1 MLHRLLRNS
10 RPVRARIAARLA
22 RPCVGAFWRPVT
34 RRGYHCRGQ
43 PGSAKG
49 KPALVDRQ
57 NRRWLPGRFVV
68 AGFGAVSKK
77 CCLLRWDRG
86 FESVFLQR
94 GVTCELDFLD
104 HGAELGYRVP
114 DYGATRPVTVP
125 RSGPSRVGW
134 TSIYHEARLLSPRVF
149 PRRPGHHRS
158 LRARFEP
165 LQGGNDRIQFL
176 AALSSRSHANPQEK
190 PASALARGAPR
201 MRVVR

>member
-94 GVTCELDFLD
+94 RESDANLTSSPCRRIARARNEPSSASRYCLHRQYPTIL
-104 HGAELGYRVP
+104 ANPARC
-114 DYGATRPVTVP
+114 
-125 RSGPSRVGW
+125 SGGCRKSGSCS
-134 TSIYHEARLLSPRVF
+134 TISPRDV
-149 PRRPGHHRS
+149 PERISDAITGHKTPGIGRKYEHVAMWKK
-158 LRARFEP
+158 LDAIGKLPVIP
-165 LQGGNDRIQFL
+165 LQ
-176 AALSSRSHANPQEK
+176 AA
-190 PASALARGAPR
+190 
-201 MRVVR
+201 

>member
-22 RPCVGAFWRPVT
+22 RPCVAAFWRPVT

-68 AGFGAVSKK
+68 AGFAAVSKK

-94 GVTCELDFLD
+94 RVSYEPLLARRACLI
-104 HGAELGYRVP
+104 GA
-114 DYGATRPVTVP
+114 
-125 RSGPSRVGW
+125 SRV
-134 TSIYHEARLLSPRVF
+134 VVVM
-149 PRRPGHHRS
+149 
-158 LRARFEP
+158 
-165 LQGGNDRIQFL
+165 
-176 AALSSRSHANPQEK
+176 
-190 PASALARGAPR
+190 ASK
-201 MRVVR
+201 